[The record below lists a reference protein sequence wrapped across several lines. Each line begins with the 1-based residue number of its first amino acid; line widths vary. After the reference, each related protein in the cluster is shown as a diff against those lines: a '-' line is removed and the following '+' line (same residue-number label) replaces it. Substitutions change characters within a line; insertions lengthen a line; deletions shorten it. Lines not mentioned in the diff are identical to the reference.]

1 MKAGGETEQNGGN
14 AGEIK
19 MTRELENRREVTGQ
33 GKNLELEIENT
44 RSYFKKNEKK
54 KFLKVRALL
63 RRMRRSR
70 GLKGNW
76 PLQVSKSDLS
86 FEPEPSQSV

>member
-1 MKAGGETEQNGGN
+1 MKAGGETEQNGEN

-76 PLQVSKSDLS
+76 PLQVSKSDLG